1 LVKRVV
7 IVGVGNPLLGDDGVG
22 IVVARELMKRKLP
35 RFVDVMELG
44 TRSLEILTRIE
55 GYSKVVF
62 IDAVRSGK
70 APGSVTVFRAGKA
83 LVSGPENLMSLH
95 ELDLVATI
103 RIGRLTEKLPKS
115 TIIVGIEPERID
127 TGLSLSQ
134 AVSRSVLEAANT
146 ALEEAKH
153 ID

>member
-1 LVKRVV
+1 LPKRVA
-7 IVGVGNPLLGDDGVG
+7 IAGVGNPLFGDDGVG
-22 IVVARELMKRKLP
+22 LVVARELMKRRLP
-35 RFVDVMELG
+35 RFVEVMELG

-70 APGSVTVFRAGKA
+70 PPGSVTVYRIGEARE
-83 LVSGPENLMSLH
+83 SGPGNLMSLH

-103 RIGRLTEKLPKS
+103 RIGRLTGKLPRA
-115 TIIVGIEPERID
+115 TIIVGIEPERVD
-127 TGLSLSQ
+127 TGLALSQ
-134 AVSRSVLEAANT
+134 AVSRSISEAANT
-146 ALEEAKH
+146 ALEEAMN